1 MLDKKQELIDKLEEK
16 EAQLKRAERESQAW
30 NRGRHKSASN
40 APVSKLYVESLR
52 KEIAELRQQLKKL

>member
-1 MLDKKQELIDKLEEK
+1 MDTKQELIEKIREK
-16 EAQLKRAERESQAW
+16 EAELQRSERESQAW

-40 APVSKLYVESLR
+40 APISKLYVESLR